1 VWFELDVSF
10 DRSAA
15 LSELEPSERPLAA
28 AEG

>member
-10 DRSAA
+10 ERSEVAD
-15 LSELEPSERPLAA
+15 ELEPSERPLAA